1 MYMSWPA
8 TTSNFCIF
16 VQRIKLLLLLLYK
29 SLFAVF
35 NTFFLILMQVIMQRL
50 NKDNNALRGTHHTG
64 DVLYVFFFTLLN
76 IKSLFLTK
84 VEEIEAFAVTSR
96 KLTFI

>member
-1 MYMSWPA
+1 
-8 TTSNFCIF
+8 
-16 VQRIKLLLLLLYK
+16 
-29 SLFAVF
+29 
-35 NTFFLILMQVIMQRL
+35 MQRL

-64 DVLYVFFFTLLN
+64 DVLYVFVFFFTLLN
-76 IKSLFLTK
+76 IKSLFLAK